1 MSAAATP
8 AVVLLCWR
16 DLDHPQ
22 GGGSERYVQRV
33 GAELAR
39 RGARVTLLTAAFPG
53 CDDEVT
59 VDGVRIVRRGGR
71 LSVYPRALMLL
82 LGARVGL
89 GPLRGAS
96 PDIVVDTQ
104 NGVPFFA
111 SLVTR
116 RVVVLVHHCHR
127 EQWPVAGPLLSR
139 VGWWIESRL
148 SPWIH
153 RRRRYVTVSE
163 PSRTELIALGVGE
176 DRVTVVRAGIDP
188 PLSVEAMPSGHRLV
202 VLSRLVP
209 HKQIEHALDA
219 VAALR
224 DDVPG
229 LGLDVVGGGWWDA
242 ELRAHA
248 RSLGVADR
256 VVFHGHVS
264 EERKHEL
271 LAGARV
277 HLMPSRKEGWGI
289 AVIEAAQHG
298 VPTIGYRAS
307 AGLTDSIDD
316 GVTGLLVDS
325 RDDLIAATRT
335 LLADPAVT
343 RSLGSA
349 AREAAQGYSW
359 SATAD
364 GFDEVFGRVNPLFV
378 SGSGAEVLDPIAPAP
393 RSLNQR

>member
-1 MSAAATP
+1 MSTP
-8 AVVLLCWR
+8 APAPAVALLCWR

-22 GGGSERYVQRV
+22 GGGSERYIQRV

-39 RGARVTLLTAAFPG
+39 RGMRVTLLTSAFPG
-53 CDDEVT
+53 CEPEAI

-71 LSVYPRALMLL
+71 LSVYPRALLLL
-82 LGARVGL
+82 LGARIGI
-89 GPLRGAS
+89 GPVRDD
-96 PDIVVDTQ
+96 PDVIVDTQ

-111 SLVTR
+111 SLVSR
-116 RVVVLVHHCHR
+116 RTIVLVHHCHR
-127 EQWPVAGPLLSR
+127 EQWPVAGPLLAR
-139 VGWWIESRL
+139 LGWWIESWL
-148 SPWIH
+148 SPRVH
-153 RRRRYVTVSE
+153 RHRRYVTVSE
-163 PSRTELIALGVGE
+163 PSRTDLVALGV
-176 DRVTVVRAGIDP
+176 DAARISVVRAGIDP
-188 PLSVEAMPSGHRLV
+188 APRVEATVAASRIV

-224 DDVPG
+224 AELPDLV
-229 LGLDVVGGGWWDA
+229 LDVVGGGWWEE

-248 RSLGVADR
+248 RSSGVADR

-289 AVIEAAQHG
+289 AVVEAAQHG
-298 VPTIGYRAS
+298 VPTIGYRES

-316 GVTGLLVDS
+316 GVSGLLVEG
-325 RDDLIAATRT
+325 RPEFIAATRK
-335 LLADPAVT
+335 LVENPELA
-343 RSLGSA
+343 RQLGAA
-349 AREAAQGYSW
+349 ARVRAAQYSW

-364 GFDEVFGRVNPLFV
+364 GFTEVFAAMSARFA
-378 SGSGAEVLDPIAPAP
+378 S
-393 RSLNQR
+393 R

>member
-1 MSAAATP
+1 MPQARTP
-8 AVVLLCWR
+8 AVALLCWR

-39 RGARVTLLTAAFPG
+39 RGMRVTLLSAAYPG
-53 CDDEVT
+53 CDDEAV
-59 VDGVRIVRRGGR
+59 VDGVRIIRRGGR
-71 LSVYPRALMLL
+71 LSVYPRALALL
-82 LGARVGL
+82 LGAKLGV
-89 GPLRGAS
+89 GPLRGS
-96 PDIVVDTQ
+96 RPDVVVDTQ

-111 SLVTR
+111 SLLFR
-116 RVVVLVHHCHR
+116 RTVVLVHHCHR
-127 EQWPVAGPLLSR
+127 EQWPVAGPVLARL
-139 VGWWIESRL
+139 GWWIESRL
-148 SPWIH
+148 APWAH

-163 PSRTELIALGVGE
+163 PSRAELAALGVDP
-176 DRVTVVRAGIDP
+176 DRIAVVRAGIDP
-188 PLSVEAMPSGHRLV
+188 ALAVDGRSPGARVV

-224 DDVPG
+224 SEIDG
-229 LGLDVVGGGWWDA
+229 LAMDVVGGGWWED

-248 RSLGVADR
+248 REAGVADR

-264 EERKHEL
+264 EQRKHEL

-289 AVIEAAQHG
+289 AVVEAAQHG

-307 AGLTDSIDD
+307 AGLVDSIDD
-316 GVTGLLVDS
+316 GATGLLVDS
-325 RDDLIAATRT
+325 REELIAATRK
-335 LLADPAVT
+335 LVENLDFA
-343 RSLGSA
+343 RQLGRA
-349 AREAAQGYSW
+349 AREKAAEYSW

-364 GFDEVFGRVNPLFV
+364 GFEAVFAQV
-378 SGSGAEVLDPIAPAP
+378 SPVWPSSRA
-393 RSLNQR
+393 